1 MGRSTAT
8 GSKGK
13 RSSCRNEPSAVTASG
28 SSAKSIL
35 AEARRLG
42 QQASR
47 KPEGVLR
54 SPVLKSC
61 VELFRRGITLPLSPP
76 EYEEAL
82 FDLAEVLLQL
92 CSSLQAGVGQITGCP
107 LEGKTKKGQAV
118 GLQCQNLAEAAEMC
132 RESAEAFESVCTLK
146 GQLEQEALVNSGVAL
161 SDWSELALEL
171 PESNGGGLTL
181 AKDILLRAF
190 ERYSA
195 ALLSTPVDV
204 ELLVN
209 YADCCVRRAELE
221 VDHPSSDVQWNA
233 IKELYELGLGAYAS
247 ACANADA
254 RIGDDLAGLL
264 HNWGSGLFSFAE
276 RSPDL
281 EEALNF
287 VKSGQEKFFTAIK
300 FGSTDANIRN
310 GLGECLTSFV
320 DKLQGKGDF
329 LQRGLDLLQAAC
341 NDGYGAVLKIDSSN
355 IAALLGLGEAYL
367 SAGKILIGQGLFP
380 RARESLSESV
390 RNFER
395 AFELMKEDAEKSTK
409 FKYEE
414 LCDSLYNFACAAA
427 LLEFE
432 SKAVEIVEHLLAID
446 AVCIEDVMK
455 DFDLRNLHQYFLSK
469 YAKKL

>member
-1 MGRSTAT
+1 M
-8 GSKGK
+8 
-13 RSSCRNEPSAVTASG
+13 
-28 SSAKSIL
+28 
-35 AEARRLG
+35 AE
-42 QQASR
+42 
-47 KPEGVLR
+47 
-54 SPVLKSC
+54 
-61 VELFRRGITLPLSPP
+61 
-76 EYEEAL
+76 
-82 FDLAEVLLQL
+82 
-92 CSSLQAGVGQITGCP
+92 
-107 LEGKTKKGQAV
+107 
-118 GLQCQNLAEAAEMC
+118 
-132 RESAEAFESVCTLK
+132 
-146 GQLEQEALVNSGVAL
+146 
-161 SDWSELALEL
+161 
-171 PESNGGGLTL
+171 ESNLSCLHVQYVGNIVFPRGSN
-181 AKDILLRAF
+181 F
-190 ERYSA
+190 NCNVVCHRYSA

-276 RSPDL
+276 VRPLINQTEFAPLDHSVRALICNYFLSKSLVYLQRSPDL

-395 AFELMKEDAEKSTK
+395 AFELMKEG
-409 FKYEE
+409 E
-414 LCDSLYNFACAAA
+414 LNFIFVLGYHSIPILWIKMLFLVFVC
-427 LLEFE
+427 
-432 SKAVEIVEHLLAID
+432 VEHT
-446 AVCIEDVMK
+446 
-455 DFDLRNLHQYFLSK
+455 LHP
-469 YAKKL
+469 A